1 MTHMPSKLKIWIDST
16 RPKTLAAAVGP
27 VLIGA
32 ALAFDAGGLHVI
44 TLLTT
49 LAAAVLIQIGTNLSN
64 DYFDYVKGAD
74 TEERTGPVRATQAG
88 LVSPAAML
96 AASVAVFGLA
106 AVLGLYLVFRG
117 GWPILV
123 IGVLS
128 ILCGVLYTAG
138 PWPLGYLGLGE
149 IFVLVFFGPVA
160 AGGTYYL
167 QAGSINTV
175 VIVAGLAPGLI
186 STAILAV
193 NNLRDRHTDKLTGKK
208 TLAVRFGKRFGVFE
222 YISCL
227 IMASLVPIV
236 LCWITRGHFG
246 CLISLIAL
254 CVAWKSIYSVYS
266 KGDEAALCNQVLG
279 DTGKFLVLFSV
290 LFSVGW
296 VL

>member
-1 MTHMPSKLKIWIDST
+1 MPSKLKIWIDST
-16 RPKTLAAAVGP
+16 RPKTLPAAVGP

-74 TEERTGPVRATQAG
+74 TEGRTGPVRATQAG

-186 STAILAV
+186 ST
-193 NNLRDRHTDKLTGKK
+193 
-208 TLAVRFGKRFGVFE
+208 
-222 YISCL
+222 
-227 IMASLVPIV
+227 
-236 LCWITRGHFG
+236 
-246 CLISLIAL
+246 
-254 CVAWKSIYSVYS
+254 
-266 KGDEAALCNQVLG
+266 
-279 DTGKFLVLFSV
+279 
-290 LFSVGW
+290 
-296 VL
+296 

>member
-1 MTHMPSKLKIWIDST
+1 MPSKLKIWIDST
-16 RPKTLAAAVGP
+16 RPKTLPAAVGP

-74 TEERTGPVRATQAG
+74 TEGRTGPVRATQAG

-246 CLISLIAL
+246 CLISLIA
-254 CVAWKSIYSVYS
+254 
-266 KGDEAALCNQVLG
+266 
-279 DTGKFLVLFSV
+279 
-290 LFSVGW
+290 
-296 VL
+296 